1 MEGGMEEREAR
12 EKAPSI
18 FEEVKEI
25 VQRFMILTVFNRTIR
40 SASVWRS

>member
-12 EKAPSI
+12 ERAPSI

-25 VQRFMILTVFNRTIR
+25 V
-40 SASVWRS
+40 